1 MKKSVKFHK
10 MARHLVEKCGLFP
23 WFSSVLLISS
33 ESHRRDETLCL
44 LQLGV
49 VSEVITETV
58 VFFSFSFTL
67 SSLVNYLRCLHD
79 ANRNL

>member
-1 MKKSVKFHK
+1 MKKSVKLHK

-23 WFSSVLLISS
+23 WLSSVLSISS

-44 LQLGV
+44 LHLGV
-49 VSEVITETV
+49 VSEVIAETV
-58 VFFSFSFTL
+58 VFFFTL
-67 SSLVNYLRCLHD
+67 SSLVNFLRCLHD